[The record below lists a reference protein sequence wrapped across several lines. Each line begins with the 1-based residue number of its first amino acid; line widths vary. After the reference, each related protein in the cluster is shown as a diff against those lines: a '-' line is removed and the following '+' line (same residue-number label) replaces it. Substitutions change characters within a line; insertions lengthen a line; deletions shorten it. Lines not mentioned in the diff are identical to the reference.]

1 MREYNNSCRPTHKSI
16 TGTVWHASSTSVDQS
31 PDLIPRQQLLGL
43 VGTKNARAHRRR
55 RQRLD
60 VAQNQHKG
68 GLVRRQS
75 GCGTDCAKQRGEVRR
90 GRWQVARRRVGD
102 AVDGLV
108 LPPRGLDGRHVLG
121 NVPVWRERRGEA
133 ALPQADQRA
142 ALRHAG
148 AAGDGADE
156 RGVEAVVQV
165 EQTRRVAVGGQG
177 EGEGGGCKGRDGERE
192 EGGEG

>member
-1 MREYNNSCRPTHKSI
+1 M
-16 TGTVWHASSTSVDQS
+16 
-31 PDLIPRQQLLGL
+31 
-43 VGTKNARAHRRR
+43 
-55 RQRLD
+55 
-60 VAQNQHKG
+60 
-68 GLVRRQS
+68 RRQS

-156 RGVEAVVQV
+156 RGVKAVVQV